1 MSVDEHQGCL
11 VLDPGF
17 VNLITLFFTLLR
29 LIECITLFCGLAETK
44 CEGGVHLLESLGTSG
59 INISIPELCSP

>member
-29 LIECITLFCGLAETK
+29 LIECITLFCGLAEIK
-44 CEGGVHLLESLGTSG
+44 CEG
-59 INISIPELCSP
+59 